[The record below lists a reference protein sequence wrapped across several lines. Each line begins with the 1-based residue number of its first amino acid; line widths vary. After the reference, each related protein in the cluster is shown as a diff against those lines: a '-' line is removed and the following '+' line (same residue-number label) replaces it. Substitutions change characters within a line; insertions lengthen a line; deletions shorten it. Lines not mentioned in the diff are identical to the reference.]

1 MHSVLTIFKIC
12 AELLCNLIHFYLL
25 ECVILTNKMFLGSW
39 CPGRIN
45 SCWKQRVHIKVRCL
59 NISPFFL
66 KTVSLQYFVVFKLVW
81 ISLSFCTTVCFDM
94 KFIGLNPGVGIF
106 GKVWVLPGIDPYTRL
121 LKSHPILESLSLKFI
136 GLLRVVFSSQGV
148 ITTQSNRMKFRLGVA
163 IFQKYLKSSTLSLLL
178 N

>member
-1 MHSVLTIFKIC
+1 MCRTFMQLKI
-12 AELLCNLIHFYLL
+12 IHFYLL

-45 SCWKQRVHIKVRCL
+45 SCWRQRVHIKVRCL
-59 NISPFFL
+59 EHLSIFFFFL
-66 KTVSLQYFVVFKLVW
+66 FHCSILLSLNQCGFPFPFHFPSSV
-81 ISLSFCTTVCFDM
+81 CTSVCFDM

-106 GKVWVLPGIDPYTRL
+106 GKVWLLPGIDPYTRL
-121 LKSHPILESLSLKFI
+121 LKSHPILESLSLKFMR
-136 GLLRVVFSSQGV
+136 LLRVVFSSQGV
-148 ITTQSNRMKFRLGVA
+148 ITTRSNQMKFRLGVA